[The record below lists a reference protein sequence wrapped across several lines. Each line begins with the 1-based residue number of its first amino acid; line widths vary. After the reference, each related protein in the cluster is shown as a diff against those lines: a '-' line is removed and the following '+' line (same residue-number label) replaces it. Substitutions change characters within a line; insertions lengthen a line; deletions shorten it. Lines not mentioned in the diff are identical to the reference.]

1 MNFKLTIPRYKH
13 VYEYKLIYVIWQAC
27 RKVGL
32 NTNGFLMQNLK
43 RLGKIILACWS
54 GLKKDPRYPW
64 LVIQGDWMRR
74 AAKTKALCH
83 DKDTSLCSKPLRAE
97 HIRLN
102 FAAISLRKTLRQ
114 LLSII
119 KLCIVMQS
127 ILLPFEIM
135 NCLGIE

>member
-1 MNFKLTIPRYKH
+1 MDINSFMYLTRFWK
-13 VYEYKLIYVIWQAC
+13 WSC

-32 NTNGFLMQNLK
+32 NTKFTGFWMQNLK
-43 RLGKIILACWS
+43 RLGTIILACWS
-54 GLKKDPRYPW
+54 GLKKIPGTRGLSYKATEWGGQQKPKPHAM
-64 LVIQGDWMRR
+64 I
-74 AAKTKALCH
+74 KTP
-83 DKDTSLCSKPLRAE
+83 LCSKALRAE

-119 KLCIVMQS
+119 KPCIVMQS